1 MCKIEHYKIEHYM
14 RQVSDF
20 NRNGGVQPL
29 GYNPDDKDSG
39 YRSALRFWGIKQTS
53 ETDLIAKKMIYGE

>member
-1 MCKIEHYKIEHYM
+1 MLKIEHYM

-29 GYNPDDKDSG
+29 GYNPEDKDSG
-39 YRSALRFWGIKQTS
+39 YRSALRFWGIKQTKD
-53 ETDLIAKKMIYGE
+53 TDLIANKMIYGE